1 VEFLVEFIV
10 VVPEGTPE
18 SEIRERRD
26 AEAVAAAELVADGHL
41 VRLWQLPPAPGE
53 TGVLGLYRAESE
65 RQLREL
71 LEALPLYA
79 WMTVAIRPLSVHPSD
94 PALACQALR

>member
-1 VEFLVEFIV
+1 
-10 VVPEGTPE
+10 
-18 SEIRERRD
+18 
-26 AEAVAAAELVADGHL
+26 
-41 VRLWQLPPAPGE
+41 
-53 TGVLGLYRAESE
+53 VLGLYRAESE

-94 PALACQALR
+94 PVLACQAFR